1 MKKND
6 VYYQPFRRLQM
17 ALRSTKRDKSSIT
30 MGVITTILASL
41 SFTFMSACA
50 KWLPDMPSGE
60 MTLFRGIV
68 GLFFIPI
75 LCMQTKEHFFSNRH
89 KLMLCLR
96 GLFGSIALFFYF
108 LSIEGLTLGDSQIL
122 SQLAAF
128 FMCLLSPLFLKERL
142 PKQAVPGLIA
152 IAVGTLCVVQI
163 WSFNAFNVYT
173 LFGIGGGFF
182 SAAAYIVISR
192 LAEKGFKSNTEIVF
206 YFQIFSILVGLSIS
220 GSETWIMPKG
230 WDWFFVVGLGL
241 FALSAQMFMT
251 WAFQHVNSLVVSFLM
266 YSEILFH
273 VLFGWAFW
281 DEMMAPASWL
291 GGALIVAGSIMLM
304 VFKPKGID
312 KDTHHYGKRR
322 RVIQDDCYCQTHPEE
337 TSSVGVGK

>member
-1 MKKND
+1 MKYKNSV
-6 VYYQPFRRLQM
+6 VYNPFKRLRM
-17 ALRSTKRDKSSIT
+17 AFKSKKRKRSSIV
-30 MGVITTILASL
+30 MGVVTTLLASL
-41 SFTFMSACA
+41 SFTLMSACA

-60 MTLFRGIV
+60 MTLFRGLV
-68 GLFFIPI
+68 GLLFIPI
-75 LCMQTKEHFFSNRH
+75 LCLQTKEHFFSG
-89 KLMLCLR
+89 KYVGYLCLR

-142 PKQAVPGLIA
+142 PSQAIPGMVVIA
-152 IAVGTLCVVQI
+152 AGTLCVVQI
-163 WSFNAFNVYT
+163 WDFHAFNVYT

-182 SAAAYIVISR
+182 SAAAYIVISY

-206 YFQIFSILVGLSIS
+206 YFQIFSILVGLSFLGNES
-220 GSETWIMPKG
+220 WIWPSG

-251 WAFQHVNSLVVSFLM
+251 WAFQHVNSVIVSFLM

-273 VLFGWAFW
+273 VIFGWAFW
-281 DEMMAPASWL
+281 NEIMAPASWL
-291 GGALIVAGSIMLM
+291 GGAMIVAGSIMLM
-304 VFKPKGID
+304 VFKPKGLQQ
-312 KDTHHYGKRR
+312 DTHHTGSEKLEVR
-322 RVIQDDCYCQTHPEE
+322 
-337 TSSVGVGK
+337 S

>member
-1 MKKND
+1 MKYKNSV
-6 VYYQPFRRLQM
+6 VYNPFKRLRM
-17 ALRSTKRDKSSIT
+17 AFKSKKRKRSSIV
-30 MGVITTILASL
+30 MGVVTTLLASL
-41 SFTFMSACA
+41 SFTLMSACA

-60 MTLFRGIV
+60 MTLFRGLV
-68 GLFFIPI
+68 GLLFIPI
-75 LCMQTKEHFFSNRH
+75 LCLQTKEHFFSG
-89 KLMLCLR
+89 KYVGYLCLR

-142 PKQAVPGLIA
+142 PSQAIPGMVVIA
-152 IAVGTLCVVQI
+152 AGTLCVVQI
-163 WSFNAFNVYT
+163 WDFHAFNVYT

-182 SAAAYIVISR
+182 SAAAYIVISY

-206 YFQIFSILVGLSIS
+206 YFQIFSILVGLSLLGNES
-220 GSETWIMPKG
+220 WIWPSG

-251 WAFQHVNSLVVSFLM
+251 WAFQHVNSVIVSFLM

-273 VLFGWAFW
+273 VIFGWAFW
-281 DEMMAPASWL
+281 NEIMAPASWL
-291 GGALIVAGSIMLM
+291 GGAMIVAGSIMLM
-304 VFKPKGID
+304 VFKPKGLQQ
-312 KDTHHYGKRR
+312 DTHHRN
-322 RVIQDDCYCQTHPEE
+322 HEE
-337 TSSVGVGK
+337 LGMRNEE

>member
-1 MKKND
+1 MKYKNSV
-6 VYYQPFRRLQM
+6 VYNPFKRLRM
-17 ALRSTKRDKSSIT
+17 AFKSKKRKRSSIV
-30 MGVITTILASL
+30 MGVVTTLLASL
-41 SFTFMSACA
+41 SFTLMSACA

-60 MTLFRGIV
+60 MTLFRGLV
-68 GLFFIPI
+68 GLLFIPI
-75 LCMQTKEHFFSNRH
+75 LCLQTKEHFFSG
-89 KLMLCLR
+89 KYVGYLCLR

-142 PKQAVPGLIA
+142 PSQAIPGMVVIA
-152 IAVGTLCVVQI
+152 AGTLCVVQI
-163 WSFNAFNVYT
+163 WDFHAFNVYT

-182 SAAAYIVISR
+182 SAAAYIVISY

-206 YFQIFSILVGLSIS
+206 YFQIFSILVGLSLL
-220 GSETWIMPKG
+220 GSEVWIWPSG

-251 WAFQHVNSLVVSFLM
+251 WAFQHVNSVIVSFLM

-273 VLFGWAFW
+273 VIFGWAFW
-281 DEMMAPASWL
+281 NEIMAPASWI
-291 GGALIVAGSIMLM
+291 GGAMIVAGSIMLM
-304 VFKPKGID
+304 VFKPKGLQQ
-312 KDTHHYGKRR
+312 DTHHRNN
-322 RVIQDDCYCQTHPEE
+322 EE
-337 TSSVGVGK
+337 LGMRNEE

>member
-1 MKKND
+1 MKYKNSV
-6 VYYQPFRRLQM
+6 VYNPFKRLRM
-17 ALRSTKRDKSSIT
+17 AFKSKKRKRSSIV
-30 MGVITTILASL
+30 MGVVTTLLASL
-41 SFTFMSACA
+41 SFTLMSACA

-60 MTLFRGIV
+60 MTLFRGLV
-68 GLFFIPI
+68 GLLFIPI
-75 LCMQTKEHFFSNRH
+75 LCLQTKEHFFSG
-89 KLMLCLR
+89 KYVGYLCLR

-142 PKQAVPGLIA
+142 PSQAIPGMVVIA
-152 IAVGTLCVVQI
+152 AGTLCVVQI
-163 WSFNAFNVYT
+163 WDFHAFNVYT

-182 SAAAYIVISR
+182 SAAAYIVISY

-206 YFQIFSILVGLSIS
+206 YFQIFSILVGLSLL
-220 GSETWIMPKG
+220 GSEVWIWPSG

-251 WAFQHVNSLVVSFLM
+251 WAFQHVNSVIVSFLM

-273 VLFGWAFW
+273 VIFGWAFW
-281 DEMMAPASWL
+281 NEIMAPASWL
-291 GGALIVAGSIMLM
+291 GGAMIVAGSIMLM
-304 VFKPKGID
+304 VFKPKGLQQ
-312 KDTHHYGKRR
+312 DTHHRNN
-322 RVIQDDCYCQTHPEE
+322 EE
-337 TSSVGVGK
+337 LGMRNEE

>member
-1 MKKND
+1 MKYKNSV
-6 VYYQPFRRLQM
+6 VYNPFKRLRM
-17 ALRSTKRDKSSIT
+17 AFKSKKRKRSSIV
-30 MGVITTILASL
+30 MGVVTTLLASL
-41 SFTFMSACA
+41 SFTLMSACA

-60 MTLFRGIV
+60 MTLFRGLV
-68 GLFFIPI
+68 GLLFIPI
-75 LCMQTKEHFFSNRH
+75 LCLQTKEHFFSG
-89 KLMLCLR
+89 KYVGYLCLR

-142 PKQAVPGLIA
+142 PSQAIPGMVVIA
-152 IAVGTLCVVQI
+152 AGTLCVVQI
-163 WSFNAFNVYT
+163 WDFHAFNVYT

-182 SAAAYIVISR
+182 SAAAYIVISY

-206 YFQIFSILVGLSIS
+206 YFQIFSILVGLSLL
-220 GSETWIMPKG
+220 GSEVWIWPSG

-251 WAFQHVNSLVVSFLM
+251 WAFQHVNSVIVSFLM

-273 VLFGWAFW
+273 VIFGWAFW
-281 DEMMAPASWL
+281 NEIMAPTSWL
-291 GGALIVAGSIMLM
+291 GGAMIVAGSIMLM
-304 VFKPKGID
+304 VFKPKGLQQ
-312 KDTHHYGKRR
+312 DTHHRNN
-322 RVIQDDCYCQTHPEE
+322 EE
-337 TSSVGVGK
+337 LGMRNEE

>member
-1 MKKND
+1 
-6 VYYQPFRRLQM
+6 
-17 ALRSTKRDKSSIT
+17 
-30 MGVITTILASL
+30 MGVVTTLLASL
-41 SFTFMSACA
+41 SFTLMSACA

-60 MTLFRGIV
+60 MTLFRGLV
-68 GLFFIPI
+68 GLLFIPI
-75 LCMQTKEHFFSNRH
+75 LCLQTKEHFFSG
-89 KLMLCLR
+89 KYVGYLCLR

-142 PKQAVPGLIA
+142 SSQAIPGMVV

-163 WSFNAFNVYT
+163 WDFHAFNVYT

-182 SAAAYIVISR
+182 SAAAYIVISY

-206 YFQIFSILVGLSIS
+206 YFQIFSILVGLTLI
-220 GSETWIMPKG
+220 GKEQWIWPSG

-251 WAFQHVNSLVVSFLM
+251 WAFQHVNSVIVSFLM

-273 VLFGWAFW
+273 VIFGWACW
-281 DEMMAPASWL
+281 NEIMAPSSWI
-291 GGALIVAGSIMLM
+291 GGAMIVAGSIMLM
-304 VFKPKGID
+304 VFKPKGMQQ
-312 KDTHHYGKRR
+312 DTHHTGSEKLE
-322 RVIQDDCYCQTHPEE
+322 V
-337 TSSVGVGK
+337 

>member
-1 MKKND
+1 MKYKNSV
-6 VYYQPFRRLQM
+6 VYNPFKRLRM
-17 ALRSTKRDKSSIT
+17 AFKSKKRKRSSIV
-30 MGVITTILASL
+30 MGVVTTLLASL
-41 SFTFMSACA
+41 SFTLMSACA

-60 MTLFRGIV
+60 MTLFRGLV
-68 GLFFIPI
+68 GLLFIPI
-75 LCMQTKEHFFSNRH
+75 LCLQTKEHFFSG
-89 KLMLCLR
+89 KYVGYLCLR

-142 PKQAVPGLIA
+142 PSQAIPGMVVIA
-152 IAVGTLCVVQI
+152 AGTLCVVQI
-163 WSFNAFNVYT
+163 WDFHAFNVYT

-182 SAAAYIVISR
+182 SAAAYIVISY

-206 YFQIFSILVGLSIS
+206 YFQIFSILVGLSFL
-220 GSETWIMPKG
+220 GSEVWILPSG

-251 WAFQHVNSLVVSFLM
+251 WAFQHVNSVIVSFLM

-273 VLFGWAFW
+273 VIFGWAFW
-281 DEMMAPASWL
+281 NEIMAPASWL
-291 GGALIVAGSIMLM
+291 GGAMIVAGSIMLM
-304 VFKPKGID
+304 VFKPKGLQQ
-312 KDTHHYGKRR
+312 DTHHTGSEKLEVR
-322 RVIQDDCYCQTHPEE
+322 
-337 TSSVGVGK
+337 S

>member
-1 MKKND
+1 
-6 VYYQPFRRLQM
+6 
-17 ALRSTKRDKSSIT
+17 
-30 MGVITTILASL
+30 
-41 SFTFMSACA
+41 
-50 KWLPDMPSGE
+50 
-60 MTLFRGIV
+60 
-68 GLFFIPI
+68 
-75 LCMQTKEHFFSNRH
+75 
-89 KLMLCLR
+89 MLCLR

-128 FMCLLSPLFLKERL
+128 FMCLLSPLFLKEKL
-142 PKQAVPGLIA
+142 PRQAIPGMLA

-163 WSFNAFNVYT
+163 WNFNAFNIYT

-192 LAEKGFKSNTEIVF
+192 LAEKGFRSNTEIVF
-206 YFQIFSILVGLSIS
+206 YFQIFSILVGLSMS
-220 GSETWIMPKG
+220 GNESWILPEG
-230 WDWFFVVGLGL
+230 WDWFFVIGLGL

-273 VLFGWAFW
+273 VIFGWAFW
-281 DEMMAPASWL
+281 DEIMAPASWL

-304 VFKPKGID
+304 VFKPKGINQ
-312 KDTHHYGKRR
+312 DTHHHSLRGRVAMPVADKEKAAGK
-322 RVIQDDCYCQTHPEE
+322 ITGGFSA
-337 TSSVGVGK
+337 TSDQSLPKSS

>member
-1 MKKND
+1 MKHKNSV
-6 VYYQPFRRLQM
+6 VYNPFKRLRM
-17 ALRSTKRDKSSIT
+17 AFKTKKRKRSSIV
-30 MGVITTILASL
+30 MGVVTTLLASL
-41 SFTFMSACA
+41 SFTLMSACA

-60 MTLFRGIV
+60 MTLFRGLV
-68 GLFFIPI
+68 GLLFIPI
-75 LCMQTKEHFFSNRH
+75 LCLQTKEHFFSG
-89 KLMLCLR
+89 KYVGYLCLR

-142 PKQAVPGLIA
+142 PSQAIPGMVVIA
-152 IAVGTLCVVQI
+152 AGTLCVVQI
-163 WSFNAFNVYT
+163 WDFHAFNVYT

-182 SAAAYIVISR
+182 SAAAYIVISY

-206 YFQIFSILVGLSIS
+206 YFQIFSILVGLSFLGNES
-220 GSETWIMPKG
+220 WIWPSG

-251 WAFQHVNSLVVSFLM
+251 WAFQHVNSVIVSFLM

-273 VLFGWAFW
+273 VIFGWAFW
-281 DEMMAPASWL
+281 NEIMAPASWL
-291 GGALIVAGSIMLM
+291 GGAMIVAGSIMLM
-304 VFKPKGID
+304 VFKPKGLQQ
-312 KDTHHYGKRR
+312 DTHHTGSEKLEVR
-322 RVIQDDCYCQTHPEE
+322 
-337 TSSVGVGK
+337 S